1 MNDIEEG
8 KSEHD
13 SDSMLA
19 NLDKVMRQLR
29 RRPQGTRHGGRGT
42 YRLLKVV
49 SEMPGIST
57 RELAD
62 KLDIRRASLNE
73 KLVALENESM
83 IKRDRDPDDQRVYVV
98 YLEKSGIDYL
108 DQIQEMRSKKHDAI
122 NTILSLEEI
131 QQLAY
136 LAGKI
141 ADGFEA
147 IYMENETDNKRD
159 NQ

>member
-1 MNDIEEG
+1 MNDI
-8 KSEHD
+8 KDKEHD

-29 RRPQGTRHGGRGT
+29 RRPQGTRHGARGT
-42 YRLLKVV
+42 YRLLKII
-49 SEMPGIST
+49 SETPGIST

-73 KLVALENESM
+73 KLVKLENENM
-83 IKRDRDPDDQRVYVV
+83 IKRERDLDDQRVYVV
-98 YLEKSGIDYL
+98 FLEESGTDYL
-108 DQIQEMRSKKHDAI
+108 SQIQEIRSKKHDSI
-122 NTILSLEEI
+122 NKILSLDEI

-141 ADGFEA
+141 ADGLEELHT
-147 IYMENETDNKRD
+147 ENENKTDDETDK
-159 NQ
+159 Q